1 MTWRRTTTCRTE
13 EERDTGYTSKEH
25 DSERRGQEE
34 ACWRRRAAV
43 HPLQGVA
50 SAPGPGERGRVKT
63 EGESGRE
70 AETVGAEQ
78 DGGQALWSC
87 PASEVGR

>member
-1 MTWRRTTTCRTE
+1 MDKNYRMQDGGR
-13 EERDTGYTSKEH
+13 ERYRIHVQEH

-50 SAPGPGERGRVKT
+50 SAPGPGERGRVKR

-70 AETVGAEQ
+70 AETVNAEQ
-78 DGGQALWSC
+78 DGGQAPWSC